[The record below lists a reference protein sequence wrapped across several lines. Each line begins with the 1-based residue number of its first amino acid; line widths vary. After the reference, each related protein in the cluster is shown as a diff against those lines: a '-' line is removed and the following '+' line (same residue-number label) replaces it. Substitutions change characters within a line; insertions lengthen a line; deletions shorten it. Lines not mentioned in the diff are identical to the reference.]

1 LAQGTD
7 PSPETHV
14 SNVGFVAPHCMIP
27 FIGIAIVIVV
37 LGLLLSAHNR
47 RRHRAAIRRAGA
59 ALTPPT
65 FRVVALGLQGSG
77 KTLLL
82 TSMYRQ
88 LYTPRDRGYYIK
100 APQDQI
106 IELSR
111 WYQQVADSGQ
121 DWPSGTTR
129 QEIREFEFSV
139 MARVGESALPV
150 VRIGYLEYPGEL
162 LTDPDKAGSTDQ
174 ADLRT
179 AIGSADALIG
189 IIDGLRILQT
199 YHRDNRGTLILQ
211 ANLDAM
217 IYSML
222 EAHTP
227 IAFVITKWDL
237 LDELHPDEN
246 TRLGI
251 VRNLLMSV
259 DGFRDL
265 VTVHSGRRVVRLIP
279 VTAVGHDFAV
289 LDKGMVRK
297 KPNGEFAPRNVDVPL
312 SAVVPDIL
320 QQIEMALDQET
331 RAAILAEAQRRAR
344 LSPTKALYS
353 LAAFAA
359 AGAGQALLSVVGGG
373 WLANAGLSLL
383 VDSYVTPNF
392 GNEHR
397 RAALTEADR
406 KAEEFVVTRRTV
418 IQRLRDQVGLLEA
431 RLPASRMGSE
441 FR

>member
-1 LAQGTD
+1 MVLII
-7 PSPETHV
+7 
-14 SNVGFVAPHCMIP
+14 FVAVA
-27 FIGIAIVIVV
+27 IGV
-37 LGLLLSAHNR
+37 LGLLLLNR
-47 RRHRAAIRRAGA
+47 RRPRHRAAGRQAGA
-59 ALTPPT
+59 APT
-65 FRVVALGLQGSG
+65 APTLRVVALGLQGSG

-100 APQDQI
+100 APQDQV

-111 WYQQVADSGQ
+111 WYQQVADSGE

-199 YHRDNRGTLILQ
+199 YHRDSRGTLILQ

-217 IYSML
+217 IHSML

-246 TRLGI
+246 TRLGV

-265 VTVHSGRRVVRLIP
+265 VSVHSGRRVVRLIP
-279 VTAVGHDFAV
+279 VTAVGHDFAL

-312 SAVVPDIL
+312 SAVVPDVL
-320 QQIEMALDQET
+320 QQMEMALDQQT
-331 RAAILAEAQRRAR
+331 RAAVLAEAQRRVR
-344 LSPTKALYS
+344 MSPSEALYS
-353 LAAFAA
+353 LAAFTAA
-359 AGAGQALLSVVGGG
+359 SAGRVLLSALGGG
-373 WLANAGLSLL
+373 WLADAGMSLFL
-383 VDSYVTPNF
+383 DSYFTPDYE
-392 GNEHR
+392 NEQR
-397 RAALTEADR
+397 RTALTEADR
-406 KAEEFVVTRRTV
+406 KAEEFVLTRRMV
-418 IQRLRDQVGLLEA
+418 IQRLQDQVRLLEA
-431 RLPASRMGSE
+431 
-441 FR
+441 